1 MSKKLIIQ
9 GISESN
15 HLDEISEVFD
25 LDKIQCG
32 IVSVAFIRAS
42 GVLNIKTILA
52 RRPGKITIYAG
63 VRNGITS
70 AQAIKALLDIGVK
83 VFLVD
88 TGSVHKIFHPKL
100 YFARNLTHS
109 RLLVG
114 SANLTSGGLSGNIE
128 ASLIVEQDHADKNQ
142 LELSNSV
149 EAIFSG
155 MVGDY
160 PENVQLLKANT
171 SLEVLLKDLRLVD
184 EALAIPPITKVSAGK
199 SANATPMMNLKSKKL
214 QSIARPSSQKLIS
227 PVAVIPTAPMPLSA
241 ASIPGS
247 YEVMWRTDELTER
260 DLGIPTGATTSATGS
275 MNLDRGDLTGDYE
288 WSYYFRDTVFKHLA
302 WSALDS
308 RQNQKAFAKFRI
320 VVAGVDYGEYELKV
334 THDTKV
340 GTPSYKQRNAMTRMS
355 WGPAHSH
362 VAKRQLI
369 GRSLAL
375 SRMIGYGQ
383 RFMIEID

>member
-15 HLDEISEVFD
+15 HLDGISEVFD
-25 LDKIQCG
+25 LDGIKSG

-42 GVLNIKTILA
+42 GVLNIKNILA
-52 RRPGKITIYAG
+52 GSSEKITIYAG
-63 VRNGITS
+63 IRNGITS

-88 TGSVHKIFHPKL
+88 TGSAHKIFHPKL
-100 YFARNLTHS
+100 YFARNLARS

-128 ASLIVEQDHADKNQ
+128 ASLVVEQDHADKTQ

-149 EAIFSG
+149 ETLFSD
-155 MVGDY
+155 MAKDY
-160 PENVQLLKANT
+160 PDNVQLLKANT
-171 SLEVLLKDLRLVD
+171 SIEALLEDLRLVD
-184 EALAIPPITKVSAGK
+184 EALAIPPITKAATGK
-199 SANATPMMNLKSKKL
+199 SASAIPVMNLKSRKL
-214 QSIARPSSQKLIS
+214 QNVARPSSKKVGLPS
-227 PVAVIPTAPMPLSA
+227 TVVPSAPLPLSA

-302 WSALDS
+302 WSIPDKK
-308 RQNQKAFAKFRI
+308 QNQTAVAKFRI
-320 VVAGVDYGEYELKV
+320 VVAGVDYGEHELKV

-340 GTPSYKQRNAMTRMS
+340 GTPSYNQRNAMTRLS
-355 WGPAHSH
+355 WGPAHSY

-369 GRSLAL
+369 GRSLTL

>member
-15 HLDEISEVFD
+15 HLDGISEVFD
-25 LDKIQCG
+25 LDQIQCG
-32 IVSVAFIRAS
+32 IISVAFIRAS
-42 GVLNIKTILA
+42 GVLNIKNILA
-52 RRPGKITIYAG
+52 KNSGKITIYAG
-63 VRNGITS
+63 IRNGITS
-70 AQAIKALLDIGVK
+70 AQAVKALLDVGVR
-83 VFLVD
+83 VFLID
-88 TGSVHKIFHPKL
+88 TGSAHKIFHPKL
-100 YFARNLTHS
+100 YFARNSTHS

-114 SANLTSGGLSGNIE
+114 SANLTNGGLSGNIE
-128 ASLIVEQDHADKNQ
+128 ASLVVEQDHADETQ

-149 EAIFSG
+149 ETMFSG

-199 SANATPMMNLKSKKL
+199 SESATPLMNLKSKKL
-214 QSIARPSSQKLIS
+214 QGIARQSSKKLTPPI
-227 PVAVIPTAPMPLSA
+227 AVVTTAPLPA
-241 ASIPGS
+241 PVASIPGS

-260 DLGIPTGATTSATGS
+260 DLGIPTGANTSATGS

-302 WSALDS
+302 WSIPDKK
-308 RQNQKAFAKFRI
+308 QNQTAVAKFRI
-320 VVAGVDYGEYELKV
+320 VVAGVDYGEHELKV

-340 GTPSYKQRNAMTRMS
+340 GTPSYNQRNAMTRLS
-355 WGPAHSH
+355 WGPAHSY
-362 VAKRQLI
+362 VNKRQLI
-369 GRSLAL
+369 GRSLTL